1 MNNNE
6 VIELV
11 SDKDDFLFKI
21 ENGKKVLDSIEIK
34 ANNVSLEKIAKYT
47 DYTKEESYW

>member
-11 SDKDDFLFKI
+11 SDKDDFLFEI

-34 ANNVSLEKIAKYT
+34 AVSKFRTLEVA
-47 DYTKEESYW
+47 